1 MPTANS
7 GIFTGT
13 KMQLL
18 QQPHV
23 FHHTGGKNKVSVVL
37 KGCKALVCLNYF
49 MLVKVKQMRKTLNKM
64 TEFRLYLL
72 HSLCS
77 FQVLRSV
84 DEFLP
89 PFLFPFFFLFVKMLK
104 SALCDLWRNL
114 KRLVSQCM
122 KIPQVQ
128 RDVQSVTPR
137 AVDWMRTW
145 AARSHKEIVLSY

>member
-1 MPTANS
+1 
-7 GIFTGT
+7 
-13 KMQLL
+13 MQLL

-23 FHHTGGKNKVSVVL
+23 FHHTGEKNKVSVGL

-49 MLVKVKQMRKTLNKM
+49 MLVKVKQMRNTLNKM

-72 HSLCS
+72 PSSCP
-77 FQVLRSV
+77 FQVLSSV

-89 PFLFPFFFLFVKMLK
+89 PFLFSFFFFFQFVKMLK